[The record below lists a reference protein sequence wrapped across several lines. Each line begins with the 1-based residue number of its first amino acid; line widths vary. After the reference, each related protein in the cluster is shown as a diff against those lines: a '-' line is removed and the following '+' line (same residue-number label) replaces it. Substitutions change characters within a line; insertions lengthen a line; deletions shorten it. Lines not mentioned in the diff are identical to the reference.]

1 MRPESFT
8 QSGFVLLVIG
18 FILFAAGAGLLAQQI
33 LCNTSFNSCNT
44 SSVENALRSV
54 SMLLLLLFGV
64 PLIVVGAIFTAGGH
78 MTQHLRPVERYEDP
92 MPIQPIRVCTKCG
105 RQVDTSAGFC
115 SSCGNQ
121 LPK

>member
-18 FILFAAGAGLLAQQI
+18 FILFAAGASLLAQQI

-44 SSVENALRSV
+44 SSVENALQSV

-64 PLIVVGAIFTAGGH
+64 PLIVVGAIFHRG
-78 MTQHLRPVERYEDP
+78 RPHDP
-92 MPIQPIRVCTKCG
+92 ALTPG
-105 RQVDTSAGFC
+105 
-115 SSCGNQ
+115 
-121 LPK
+121 